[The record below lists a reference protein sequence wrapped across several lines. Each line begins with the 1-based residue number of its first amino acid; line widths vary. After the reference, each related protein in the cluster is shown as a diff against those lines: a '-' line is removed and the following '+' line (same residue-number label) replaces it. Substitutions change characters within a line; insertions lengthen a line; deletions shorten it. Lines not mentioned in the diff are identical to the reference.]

1 MFSIIPCLCLLD
13 AMTRLHPPACD
24 DQKCLQTPPKSTW
37 GMKSLIV
44 ENHRSKGVVKNK
56 QQQKT
61 TGFAPVNW
69 GRVKTLA
76 LYDRLGSPSQ
86 DYPAQNVNS
95 TEVERPALEVS
106 RNSYL

>member
-1 MFSIIPCLCLLD
+1 
-13 AMTRLHPPACD
+13 
-24 DQKCLQTPPKSTW
+24 
-37 GMKSLIV
+37 MKSLIV
-44 ENHRSKGVVKNK
+44 ENHCSKGVVKKQTNNNK
-56 QQQKT
+56 KNP

-69 GRVKTLA
+69 GSVKTLA